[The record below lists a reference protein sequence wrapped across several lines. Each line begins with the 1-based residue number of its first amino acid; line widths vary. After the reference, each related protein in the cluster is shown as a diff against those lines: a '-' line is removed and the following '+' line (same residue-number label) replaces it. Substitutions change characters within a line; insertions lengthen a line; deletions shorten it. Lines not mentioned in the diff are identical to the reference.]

1 MSLIPREGFG
11 QVNETKLVQLVDMG
25 VIVNGYMIFILL
37 PTSWCGLGFRLNSLI
52 NVMAVIW
59 TVAMTGSW

>member
-11 QVNETKLVQLVDMG
+11 QVSETKLVQLVDMG
-25 VIVNGYMIFILL
+25 VIVNGYTIVTLL
-37 PTSWCGLGFRLNSLI
+37 PTSWRGLGFRLNSLVD
-52 NVMAVIW
+52 VMAVIW